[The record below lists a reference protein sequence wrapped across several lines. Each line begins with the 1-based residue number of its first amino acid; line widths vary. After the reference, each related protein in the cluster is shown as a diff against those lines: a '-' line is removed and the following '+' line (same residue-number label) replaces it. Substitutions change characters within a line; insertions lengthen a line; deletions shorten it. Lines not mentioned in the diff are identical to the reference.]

1 MERRWSEGK
10 AELLWHFFGSGVETD
25 ILSVSALFPTKK
37 VGLAWNWSRSVAQS
51 NESNWLGVVLI
62 GAGARLWD
70 GKRVSRLRRHPFL
83 LYEVVLFDS
92 VAQVGDETQHEDE
105 RDGQDG
111 SVELLGQGREGHDGC
126 IEEHEQL
133 EADEPAIAAAQTDG
147 EVDEERRGP
156 EDVEVGLGA
165 VVRGAEPEEE
175 YE

>member
-1 MERRWSEGK
+1 M
-10 AELLWHFFGSGVETD
+10 
-25 ILSVSALFPTKK
+25 
-37 VGLAWNWSRSVAQS
+37 AWNWSRSVAQS
-51 NESNWLGVVLI
+51 NESNWLVVALI

-70 GKRVSRLRRHPFL
+70 GKRVSRVRRHPFWS
-83 LYEVVLFDS
+83 YRGCVLFDS
-92 VAQVGDETQHEDE
+92 VAQVGDEAQDEDE

-147 EVDEERRGP
+147 KIDEERRGP
-156 EDVEVGLGA
+156 EDVEVGLGT

>member
-1 MERRWSEGK
+1 M
-10 AELLWHFFGSGVETD
+10 V
-25 ILSVSALFPTKK
+25 
-37 VGLAWNWSRSVAQS
+37 WNWNRSVAQS

-70 GKRVSRLRRHPFL
+70 GKRVSRLSRHPFL

-111 SVELLGQGREGHDGC
+111 SVELLGQGCEGHDGC

-133 EADEPAIAAAQTDG
+133 EADEPAIAAA
-147 EVDEERRGP
+147 
-156 EDVEVGLGA
+156 
-165 VVRGAEPEEE
+165 
-175 YE
+175 